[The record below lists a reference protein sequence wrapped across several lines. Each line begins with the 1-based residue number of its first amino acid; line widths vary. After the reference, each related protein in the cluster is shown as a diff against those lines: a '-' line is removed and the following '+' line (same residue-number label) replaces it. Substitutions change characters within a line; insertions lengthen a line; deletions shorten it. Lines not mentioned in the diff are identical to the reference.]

1 MRVNLT
7 VATVVLLICGWACA
21 PVGGD
26 EAEVMAVMD
35 DYRTAMLTGDVDSL
49 IDLYSE
55 DWRDVHGS
63 TKEDLKK
70 GYESTTEKGPHK
82 GLEVHLDDI
91 EVAIAGEVAT
101 ASPVTLSAPEGSIT
115 YTHKLK
121 KEADGVWRFVR
132 TDTLSWEVFEMD
144 PEERKLK
151 AEHDAAAIA
160 ARDLRERLLSDP
172 HRPGYHFVNPEGIA
186 SPFDPNGAIYWK
198 GRYHLFYI
206 FQDDR
211 SGIKMDHWGHIS
223 STDLFHW
230 RHHPT
235 NLLDGMYSGNCFINS
250 DGVPTICYHQKG
262 QGNAMAVA
270 LDDELN
276 EWKKLDTNPI
286 TPKTQEGDEHHGKYR
301 SWDPHGW
308 LEEDTYYAIFG
319 GQRPAIA
326 KAPTLGGEWQYVGD
340 LFAHGVEGVSL
351 EEDVS
356 CPDLFKLGDKDVL
369 LCISHDLGCR
379 YYVGEWK
386 DEQFYPEAHEKMS
399 WVDHSFFAPESLI
412 DDKGRRI
419 MWAWILDAPEFGV
432 EWEQGWSGILSMP
445 RVLSMGDDGRLRI
458 DVPEEIEALRYGAF
472 KKRNIAV
479 QSGADMVIDDLGSNS
494 LELSIEMERGVAVR
508 RQGGC
513 IARWTGGDFDLLRRF
528 RRHAEGGY
536 EKVRSRAS
544 VQGPRSGT
552 LQAEEG

>member
-1 MRVNLT
+1 MFMRVKLA

-21 PVGGD
+21 PTGGD
-26 EAEVMAVMD
+26 QAEVMAIMD
-35 DYRTAMLTGDVDSL
+35 DYRTALLTGDTATL
-49 IDLYSE
+49 LDLYSE

-63 TKEDLKK
+63 TKEDLKE
-70 GYESTTEKGPHK
+70 GYEGTAEKGPTK
-82 GLEVHLDDI
+82 GLEVHLSEI
-91 EVAIAGEVAT
+91 EVAIDGDVAT
-101 ASPVTLSAPEGSIT
+101 VSPVTLSAPQGSIT

-144 PEERKLK
+144 AEERKLK
-151 AEHDAAAIA
+151 AEHDAAAMA

-172 HRPGYHFVNPEGIA
+172 HRPGYHFVMPEGIA

-235 NLLDGMYSGNCFINS
+235 DLLDGMYSGNCFVNS

-276 EWKKLDTNPI
+276 VWKKLDTNPI
-286 TPKTQEGDEHHGKYR
+286 TPETQEGDEHHGKYR

-308 LEEDTYYAIFG
+308 LEDDTYYAIFG
-319 GQRPAIA
+319 GQRPAVA
-326 KAPTLGGEWQYVGD
+326 KAPTLGGEWRYVGD

-379 YYVGEWK
+379 YYLGEWK
-386 DEQFYPEAHEKMS
+386 DEQFYPESHEKMS

-412 DDKGRRI
+412 DDTGPPHHVGLDTGCSRVRCAVGAGLVGHLEHAAGPVPRRRRP
-419 MWAWILDAPEFGV
+419 APDGCARGNRGAEVWGV
-432 EWEQGWSGILSMP
+432 
-445 RVLSMGDDGRLRI
+445 R
-458 DVPEEIEALRYGAF
+458 EEE
-472 KKRNIAV
+472 
-479 QSGADMVIDDLGSNS
+479 
-494 LELSIEMERGVAVR
+494 
-508 RQGGC
+508 
-513 IARWTGGDFDLLRRF
+513 LRRATRVRPAD
-528 RRHAEGGY
+528 RRH
-536 EKVRSRAS
+536 RR
-544 VQGPRSGT
+544 R
-552 LQAEEG
+552 